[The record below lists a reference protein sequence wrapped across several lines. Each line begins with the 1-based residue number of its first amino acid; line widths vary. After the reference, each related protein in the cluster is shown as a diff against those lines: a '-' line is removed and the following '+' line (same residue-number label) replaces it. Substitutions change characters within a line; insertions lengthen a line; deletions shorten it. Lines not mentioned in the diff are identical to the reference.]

1 MILEIILGFIC
12 LVFVF
17 VIFNLTKKVEQLEDD
32 KEFYEAYINNFAETI
47 ESVSSKLKQI
57 DNRGTFESDDEVG
70 FFFTYI
76 KELQKEVSNL
86 IGQTETGEM
95 NESDNTINREEG

>member
-1 MILEIILGFIC
+1 MILEIILGFVC
-12 LVFVF
+12 VVFFF
-17 VIFNLTKKVEQLEDD
+17 VIFNLTRKVERLEDD
-32 KEFYEAYINNFAETI
+32 KEFYEAYINTFAERI
-47 ESVSSKLKQI
+47 ENVSSRLKQI
-57 DNRGTFESDDEVG
+57 DNKGTFESDDEVG

-86 IGQTETGEM
+86 IGQTGES

>member
-1 MILEIILGFIC
+1 MGIDS
-12 LVFVF
+12 F

-32 KEFYEAYINNFAETI
+32 REFYESYINNFAETI

-57 DNRGTFESDDEVG
+57 DTRGTFESDDEVG

-86 IGQTETGEM
+86 IGQTGEI

>member
-12 LVFVF
+12 IVFVF

-32 KEFYEAYINNFAETI
+32 REFYESYINIFAERI
-47 ESVSSKLKQI
+47 EDTSAKLKEI
-57 DNRGTFESDDEVG
+57 DIKGTFEGDDEVG